1 MSKTAAI
8 IRHGKNELKT
18 NRKHTKSQWTHRYAL
33 VSRMG
38 NKLTSKNG
46 KSSTILPGISAGVST
61 KTLNGI
67 KKIIPDT
74 VGTVDR
80 AIRENNIFT
89 ALSKMPA
96 EVQKILLVNG
106 WIEKKPIEVGH
117 SEYFNGYYKSNL

>member
-38 NKLTSKNG
+38 NKLVSKNG
-46 KSSTILPGISAGVST
+46 TNLPSIGAGVNT
-61 KTLNGI
+61 KTSNGT

-89 ALSKMPA
+89 ALSKMPM
-96 EVQKILLVNG
+96 EVQNILLVNG
-106 WIEKKPIEVGH
+106 WIEKKPFEVGY
-117 SEYFNGYYKSNL
+117 SEYYYKSK